1 MRDSGRLS
9 VGAQDIFG
17 PDLTNVI
24 RLCISVDETLIT
36 TAAQVSKVLLLPLD
50 PLMHYSLGQIM
61 SAYEAGST
69 RLLVLLKGADF
80 SAIQP
85 GVFFRPLPDKEEI
98 LRIHAAAHR

>member
-1 MRDSGRLS
+1 
-9 VGAQDIFG
+9 
-17 PDLTNVI
+17 
-24 RLCISVDETLIT
+24 
-36 TAAQVSKVLLLPLD
+36 
-50 PLMHYSLGQIM
+50 MHYSLGQIM